1 MASAGVIR
9 RRPRRTIFRMV
20 KMVLN
25 NMSNRRLVFMLAAW
39 PARTRKDV
47 GSQGIGIIKN
57 LELGKRNW
65 VGDGIISN
73 VSRGQN

>member
-1 MASAGVIR
+1 
-9 RRPRRTIFRMV
+9 
-20 KMVLN
+20 
-25 NMSNRRLVFMLAAW
+25 MLAAW

-47 GSQGIGIIKN
+47 GSQGIGIIKR
-57 LELGKRNW
+57 LELGKMNW